1 MVSRCFL
8 SWPGEASSHF
18 FMPKPA
24 SQRFPVRAAVRKKR
38 AESIRPLQL
47 GEKGFF
53 DKLSK
58 FSELQKVLKTEDFNG
73 AGHPSWVSRAHSSF
87 P

>member
-8 SWPGEASSHF
+8 SWPDEASSHF

-38 AESIRPLQL
+38 AESIRPLEPV
-47 GEKGFF
+47 EKPG
-53 DKLSK
+53 KPGK
-58 FSELQKVLKTEDFNG
+58 REGRVC
-73 AGHPSWVSRAHSSF
+73 AGNPGRVSCAI
-87 P
+87 